1 VPDTNGTS
9 SINGMNGNMRSV
21 TVGIKKLGY
30 FFGENQHTSQNP
42 NNEDYFE
49 FVKRLSIE
57 EMGIKGLE
65 SMDMG
70 KTRLIFFL

>member
-1 VPDTNGTS
+1 MPDTNGTN
-9 SINGMNGNMRSV
+9 SINGNKRYV

-30 FFGENQHTSQNP
+30 FFGENQHTNQNP
-42 NNEDYFE
+42 NKEDYFE